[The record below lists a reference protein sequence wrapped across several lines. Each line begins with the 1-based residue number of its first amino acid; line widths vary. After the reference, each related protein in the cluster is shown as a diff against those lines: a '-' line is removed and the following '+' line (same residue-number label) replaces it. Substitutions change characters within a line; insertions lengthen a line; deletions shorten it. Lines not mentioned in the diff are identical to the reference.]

1 MKTTSFE
8 RTNLCTL
15 FTCMRQLLDFFQGYT
30 TALEVSLYDKLI
42 ELDETE
48 ILKFIIYLMV

>member
-1 MKTTSFE
+1 
-8 RTNLCTL
+8 
-15 FTCMRQLLDFFQGYT
+15 MRQLLDFFQGYT